1 MIWRRPWRHRAAEA
15 AAAASPF
22 STWADLNREAPRCV
36 INNHSLDTFTLFDRQ
51 VLLVW
56 GLGRWLKND
65 EGRSSRPVLSGP
77 ASPHVSAAMSLKM
90 KNAKLLWASWLLVTP
105 PCTTTAARGL
115 GSTVDLFTSVT
126 FSAGCRGRELP
137 MTEMSVP
144 KSVIQE
150 KNNSS

>member
-1 MIWRRPWRHRAAEA
+1 MIWRRPWRHRAAGA
-15 AAAASPF
+15 AAAPSLF
-22 STWADLNREAPRCV
+22 STWAELNREAPRCV
-36 INNHSLDTFTLFDRQ
+36 IHNHSLDTFTLFDRQ

-77 ASPHVSAAMSLKM
+77 ASPHVSAVMSLKM
-90 KNAKLLWASWLLVTP
+90 KNAKLLWASLHHRAPPPLLGALTQRWTCSWV
-105 PCTTTAARGL
+105 
-115 GSTVDLFTSVT
+115 

-137 MTEMSVP
+137 MKEMSVP

-150 KNNSS
+150 KNNGS